1 LGFGILIRRFFMG
14 ILGQKKKVYD
24 YVGIN
29 SIIGEDTQIKGEIT
43 SKGSIRLGGEF
54 EGKIQA
60 YGDVLIGEGSKVT
73 GSVAGAK
80 VIVSGD
86 VNGNISAGGGLEI
99 TKTGKVYGDI
109 ISDKLIVDEG
119 AIYKGKVTLEST
131 SSKKE

>member
-1 LGFGILIRRFFMG
+1 MS
-14 ILGQKKKVYD
+14 ILGSRKKASD

-29 SIIGEDTQIKGEIT
+29 SVIGDDTQIKGEIVT
-43 SKGSIRLGGEF
+43 KGSIRMGGEF

-60 YGDVLIGEGSKVT
+60 RGDVLIGEGSHVT
-73 GSVAGAK
+73 GTVAGAK

-86 VNGNISAGGGLEI
+86 VNGNITANAGLEI
-99 TKTGKVYGDI
+99 TKKGKVFGDI

-119 AIYKGKVTLEST
+119 AIYKGKVTLESS

>member
-1 LGFGILIRRFFMG
+1 MGLLGP
-14 ILGQKKKVYD
+14 KKKAYD

-29 SIIGEDTQIKGEIT
+29 SVIGEDTQIKGEIT
-43 SKGSIRLGGEF
+43 SKGSVRLGGEL
-54 EGKIQA
+54 EGKLQA
-60 YGDVLIGEGSKVT
+60 HGDVLIGEGSRVT
-73 GSVAGAK
+73 GSITGAK

-86 VNGNISAGGGLEI
+86 VNGNILAAGGLEI

-119 AIYKGKVTLEST
+119 AVYKGKVTLETT